1 MDPAPSFPC
10 FSLVHSV
17 TLLVQK
23 RKTMRADCVSVFFSK
38 SRRNWGEKR
47 SRFCQSL
54 GTEDRVESRDVLCL
68 SPLQNLLA
76 VSLDVKLEVHCIC

>member
-10 FSLVHSV
+10 FSPVHSV

-23 RKTMRADCVSVFFSK
+23 RKTTRARLVSVSFQSQE
-38 SRRNWGEKR
+38 NWGER

-54 GTEDRVESRDVLCL
+54 GTEDRVESRDVLRHL